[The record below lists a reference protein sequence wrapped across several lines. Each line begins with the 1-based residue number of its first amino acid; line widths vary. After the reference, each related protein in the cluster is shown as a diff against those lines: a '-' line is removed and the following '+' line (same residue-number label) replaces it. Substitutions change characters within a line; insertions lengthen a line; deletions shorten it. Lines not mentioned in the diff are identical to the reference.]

1 MFEYNGT
8 QFSLEQVEEAALAK
22 GLSVDEYV
30 NEYGITKKDDTVEEV
45 KTEAVVEDEIAPAAA
60 KTVVTESQSDLGS
73 SELQPKIIEGYSIK
87 PPYSIDGKAVTKL
100 EFDEYSKKQ
109 ELQKK
114 REEYTKEDL
123 NSIKFQF
130 DKGPEYGK
138 TFGEEAYNKYIE
150 TGNIDVNLLPKQNR
164 LINPE
169 TGERLNELDV
179 LGNVV
184 KNIPEQQENMWAS
197 TKNLF
202 YDFAEKAAIVGNLG
216 IDPLGKPISSLIKT
230 FEPDVLKGKAFD
242 ERIKEN
248 YKTIQDNYK
257 EMAKNPTGAG
267 ILSSG
272 STGLAGKASMVDLVG
287 GLGTAVT
294 SVATSVIPTMVAS
307 AVAGPAAGVAVM
319 ANLMIPTM
327 VTDYNIE
334 KANRLYKDLDTEE
347 ERINKLIDNKKQEIG
362 IPVALGTI
370 ATGLEYVGYK
380 GIASSMAKNMSSKG
394 MKDWAKAMYA
404 ISKTK
409 KGISNST
416 ATIKE
421 TATEVAQLI
430 PELSNQY
437 AAQGLSFEEGTKKMF
452 IDDGKGGLGEF
463 WQQSPEVA
471 IQAAFGTRIF
481 QGASSSLMKG
491 ISTVRNKFPGVE
503 GVNANSFFTLGV
515 LKQRKETE
523 KNKDVV
529 EGLDAAIAIE
539 EQKIKQA
546 VSNGNNIV
554 KKLDNEEV
562 NSVANASTRIQE
574 TQEKIEDLKDQ
585 KDLGII
591 DNAQYETA
599 VSGYNA
605 SIENDNA
612 LIDGIVEKAI
622 EKENIRENDLSFK
635 TSYDTF
641 LEATRAQSEA
651 KTSNRIALDAYII
664 KNKELQTKFDAGL
677 ITESELSNQ
686 KANNTQ
692 DYKNTK
698 QQNDAVIEKVNKKLE
713 SVSSSSVKLSVE
725 LQKTFDDGVSEGT
738 ITKDADGKNVISN
751 KVYQAL
757 EKTQEA
763 FIKKISNTVYNA
775 IPKGLL
781 VADVTKADYEQNVKT
796 EFLDLLR
803 SYDGSTPL
811 GAYLQ
816 TYLPKRAVRKR
827 ALQGISNQR
836 FANDLESSAVQG
848 MIAEE
853 DAEIDVIENN
863 INTAESLGISEDLM
877 NEIRNVA
884 RTGLLTSQEKVDA
897 TKFKSGIAKTF
908 KDALYA
914 NIKKALGLKNT
925 KTNQGL
931 TNAIEANP
939 SAFYNAIAVESMRKA
954 RGKGGVN
961 PFVEAGFLKDV
972 NGVLQKVPLNELTV
986 SKFLAYVTDPDIAKN
1001 TRSDRQMHL
1010 VEALAVSMGAREAIN
1025 LLEGDI
1031 EFRQRF
1037 AEQQQQEQQT
1047 EEFKKS
1053 ADKIENTPKG
1063 FTSTMIDML
1072 NKISSLRSINKVTDL
1087 LGIGKV
1093 TVNDSNRLEKQEQMK
1108 AAIVAAQIPSWM
1120 LEGSKFGNFARR
1132 KVNGV
1137 YVNLPKKGG
1146 LYWGT
1151 KDPAYV
1157 EALELAKTFDNNYN
1171 VKKPKRVSILKAF
1184 TAEGKKQGEIN
1195 LKALEFLANK
1205 LANSV
1210 AENKMSIELASLF
1223 ISSGY
1228 QATTGIIKIAAP
1240 FRYKSKLM
1248 EYGIG
1253 FKQKQGEK
1261 FREEHNPPASV
1272 IGATLIWAIANNK
1285 VAEIMPYIK
1294 NNYYQTQLSKKDD
1307 ERIDNAKLDA
1317 TLPEGFSILDNP
1329 IVRLAKAGIDLN
1341 SIINP
1346 ETKKTIAE
1354 ENNVKSAS
1362 TPDAVAASNA
1372 AAVANNSNQVE
1383 NLIDRAIAK
1392 LTELTGTE
1400 GTLQTNLGAVPVNI
1414 LIGGLR
1420 ATKLAYQGG
1429 KALADAIAD
1438 GYKKVKDYMSAK
1450 EWSDFVT
1457 KSY

>member
-1 MFEYNGT
+1 
-8 QFSLEQVEEAALAK
+8 
-22 GLSVDEYV
+22 
-30 NEYGITKKDDTVEEV
+30 
-45 KTEAVVEDEIAPAAA
+45 
-60 KTVVTESQSDLGS
+60 
-73 SELQPKIIEGYSIK
+73 
-87 PPYSIDGKAVTKL
+87 
-100 EFDEYSKKQ
+100 
-109 ELQKK
+109 
-114 REEYTKEDL
+114 
-123 NSIKFQF
+123 
-130 DKGPEYGK
+130 
-138 TFGEEAYNKYIE
+138 
-150 TGNIDVNLLPKQNR
+150 
-164 LINPE
+164 
-169 TGERLNELDV
+169 
-179 LGNVV
+179 
-184 KNIPEQQENMWAS
+184 
-197 TKNLF
+197 
-202 YDFAEKAAIVGNLG
+202 
-216 IDPLGKPISSLIKT
+216 
-230 FEPDVLKGKAFD
+230 
-242 ERIKEN
+242 
-248 YKTIQDNYK
+248 
-257 EMAKNPTGAG
+257 
-267 ILSSG
+267 
-272 STGLAGKASMVDLVG
+272 
-287 GLGTAVT
+287 
-294 SVATSVIPTMVAS
+294 
-307 AVAGPAAGVAVM
+307 
-319 ANLMIPTM
+319 
-327 VTDYNIE
+327 
-334 KANRLYKDLDTEE
+334 
-347 ERINKLIDNKKQEIG
+347 
-362 IPVALGTI
+362 
-370 ATGLEYVGYK
+370 
-380 GIASSMAKNMSSKG
+380 
-394 MKDWAKAMYA
+394 
-404 ISKTK
+404 
-409 KGISNST
+409 
-416 ATIKE
+416 
-421 TATEVAQLI
+421 
-430 PELSNQY
+430 
-437 AAQGLSFEEGTKKMF
+437 MF

-554 KKLDNEEV
+554 KKLDNKEV

-725 LQKTFDDGVSEGT
+725 LQKAFDDGVSEGT

-863 INTAESLGISEDLM
+863 INTAESLDISEDLM

-884 RTGLLTSQEKVDA
+884 RTGLLTSQEKIDA

-986 SKFLAYVTDPDIAKN
+986 SKFLAYVTDPNIAKN

-1047 EEFKKS
+1047 EEFKKA
-1053 ADKIENTPKG
+1053 ADKIQTKSF
-1063 FTSTMIDML
+1063 FTKLIE
-1072 NKISSLRSINKVTDL
+1072 KISILRD
-1087 LGIGKV
+1087 
-1093 TVNDSNRLEKQEQMK
+1093 
-1108 AAIVAAQIPSWM
+1108 
-1120 LEGSKFGNFARR
+1120 
-1132 KVNGV
+1132 
-1137 YVNLPKKGG
+1137 
-1146 LYWGT
+1146 
-1151 KDPAYV
+1151 
-1157 EALELAKTFDNNYN
+1157 
-1171 VKKPKRVSILKAF
+1171 
-1184 TAEGKKQGEIN
+1184 
-1195 LKALEFLANK
+1195 
-1205 LANSV
+1205 ANSV
-1210 AENKMSIELASLF
+1210 AKLLNISESGTVTDKNRTKVIDNLIKLAENGYLSPNAILAWNLASVGRRYKSLDENGTREYYLNDGTTSKPISKKNRIKFQKDNADLILPRPGGIFYAKTDPKF
-1223 ISSGY
+1223 IQLELSAKENFKGKEIPKATKISLGTIKNIGKNGEITKAWKLEKAKQEAQNMEALEGAIKQLQKALAEGVSINDITPLIYAGY
-1228 QATTGIIKIAAP
+1228 STTSGIIKIAAP
-1240 FRYKSKLM
+1240 FKYVSKVFSYPPKNFGAKSQQ
-1248 EYGIG
+1248 YIG
-1253 FKQKQGEK
+1253 SK

-1272 IGATLIWAIANNK
+1272 VGAT
-1285 VAEIMPYIK
+1285 Y
-1294 NNYYQTQLSKKDD
+1294 
-1307 ERIDNAKLDA
+1307 
-1317 TLPEGFSILDNP
+1317 
-1329 IVRLAKAGIDLN
+1329 
-1341 SIINP
+1341 
-1346 ETKKTIAE
+1346 
-1354 ENNVKSAS
+1354 
-1362 TPDAVAASNA
+1362 
-1372 AAVANNSNQVE
+1372 
-1383 NLIDRAIAK
+1383 
-1392 LTELTGTE
+1392 
-1400 GTLQTNLGAVPVNI
+1400 
-1414 LIGGLR
+1414 
-1420 ATKLAYQGG
+1420 
-1429 KALADAIAD
+1429 
-1438 GYKKVKDYMSAK
+1438 
-1450 EWSDFVT
+1450 
-1457 KSY
+1457 